1 MGDSQQFF
9 EVAVHKIKQEPD
21 INALA
26 SAFTLSNDN
35 LFRINYLL
43 SSYIALSQNILP
55 FFQAHVAES
64 ATIADHCS
72 MYALSDSKED
82 PFKSTCNHS
91 HDKRCMQCETLKDV
105 LEKVETCF
113 VDCEVSPEELDDLTY
128 SC

>member
-26 SAFTLSNDN
+26 SAFTLFNDN
-35 LFRINYLL
+35 LFRINCLL
-43 SSYIALSQNILP
+43 SSYSALSQNILP

-72 MYALSDSKED
+72 TYALSDSKED

-91 HDKRCMQCETLKDV
+91 HDKRCMQCE
-105 LEKVETCF
+105 
-113 VDCEVSPEELDDLTY
+113 
-128 SC
+128 

>member
-43 SSYIALSQNILP
+43 SSYSALSQKYFCHFSRLMLLNL
-55 FFQAHVAES
+55 
-64 ATIADHCS
+64 
-72 MYALSDSKED
+72 
-82 PFKSTCNHS
+82 
-91 HDKRCMQCETLKDV
+91 
-105 LEKVETCF
+105 
-113 VDCEVSPEELDDLTY
+113 
-128 SC
+128 

>member
-21 INALA
+21 INVLA

-43 SSYIALSQNILP
+43 SSYSALSQNIFAIFP
-55 FFQAHVAES
+55 G
-64 ATIADHCS
+64 
-72 MYALSDSKED
+72 
-82 PFKSTCNHS
+82 
-91 HDKRCMQCETLKDV
+91 
-105 LEKVETCF
+105 
-113 VDCEVSPEELDDLTY
+113 